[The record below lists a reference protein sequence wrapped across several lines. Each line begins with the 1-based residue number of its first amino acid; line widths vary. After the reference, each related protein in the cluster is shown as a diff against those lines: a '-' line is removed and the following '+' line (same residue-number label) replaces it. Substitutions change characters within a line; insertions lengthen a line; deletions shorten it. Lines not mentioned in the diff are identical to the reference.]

1 MNFLQTAV
9 AAGIVVPGAVA
20 AGMLL
25 MPSEEDL
32 RARAAEQARIAAAE
46 KFENEEKS
54 HLFVLQPF
62 YISGGVYIVELE
74 ARGAQGQ
81 SVLCSN
87 LPLLHDAVVTALY
100 GKTRSMSAKDLQNTL
115 KHYGEGIRA
124 QVNSAFEHPML
135 KRVILTYSDLRSFN
149 GNYHRKKSGL
159 ARRCIAAG

>member
-9 AAGIVVPGAVA
+9 AAGIVIPGAVA
-20 AGMLL
+20 AGVMLL
-25 MPSEEDL
+25 PSEEDL
-32 RARAAEQARIAAAE
+32 RARAEENARIAAAE
-46 KFENEEKS
+46 KFVNEEKS

-100 GKTRSMSAKDLQNTL
+100 GKTGSLSAKDLQETL
-115 KHYGEGIRA
+115 RRYGEGIRA
-124 QVNSAFEHPML
+124 QVNSAFHRPML
-135 KRVILTYSDLRSFN
+135 KRVVLTWSDLRTFN
-149 GNYHRKKSGL
+149 ADWQRKKSGL
-159 ARRCIAAG
+159 ARRCVAAG